1 MTEGQTIKYTDK
13 VKIKT
18 AEFIEFESMD
28 LVKILCLDTMRVK
41 SIFINQ
47 IIS

>member
-1 MTEGQTIKYTDK
+1 MTEGQIIKYTDS
-13 VKIKT
+13 VKIKE

-28 LVKILCLDTMRVK
+28 LVKILCLDTRRVK

-47 IIS
+47 IVE